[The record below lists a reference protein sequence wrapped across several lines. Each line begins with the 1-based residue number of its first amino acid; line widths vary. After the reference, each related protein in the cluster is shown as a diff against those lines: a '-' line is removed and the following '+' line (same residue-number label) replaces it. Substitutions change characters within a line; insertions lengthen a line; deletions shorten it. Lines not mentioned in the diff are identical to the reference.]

1 MSLKDI
7 VNVTISRDTKSVS
20 RAGFSTI
27 NILGIHRAFT
37 ALITYYSNMTAV
49 LLDFK
54 STDLEAV
61 AASNIFSQSPTVT
74 RLAISRRPTGDTAV
88 VTVATV
94 ADSTLYTVTINGT
107 AFTFTSDGTATNLE
121 IALGLVTAI
130 NLGAEPVTATDNV
143 DGTFDLVADVA
154 GVFYTCTVDSNLAVN
169 FTATGTV
176 ADNIAA
182 IQQENDDWYALVLTD
197 RTQANVEAAAAYIET
212 VTKIFLTASADLD
225 ILNTTD
231 SADTTTIAAVLK
243 AASYAR
249 SGVFYHANAAT
260 AYPEASLLGVILP
273 LDPGSYTSAFK
284 TLAGITVD
292 TLTDTQKIN
301 ALAKKVNIYVEVGG
315 VNITREGTVAEG
327 EYIDIIIL
335 IDWAQARITEGVFSV
350 LVNAP
355 KVPITDAGIASI
367 EAAITTVIQLGVT
380 RGGFAEGYTVTVP
393 LAANISVADKAART
407 LNGVTFDAELT
418 GAIHALAIQG
428 TVHF

>member
-7 VNVTISRDTKSVS
+7 VNVTISRETKSVS

-27 NILGIHRAFT
+27 NVLGIHRAFVE
-37 ALITYYSNMTAV
+37 LIKFYSNMTAV

-61 AASNIFSQSPTVT
+61 AAANIFSQSPTVT

-94 ADSTLYTVTINGT
+94 ANSTLYTVTINGV
-107 AFTFTSDGTATNLE
+107 AFTFTSDASATNME
-121 IALGLVTAI
+121 IAAGLVTAI
-130 NLGAEPVTATDNV
+130 NGGAEPVTATDNL

-154 GVFYTCTVDSNLAVN
+154 SVFYKCTVDSNLAVS

-182 IQQENDDWYALVLTD
+182 IQQENDDWYALVMTD

-231 SADTTTIAAVLK
+231 AADTTTIAAVLK
-243 AASYAR
+243 AAAYAR

-260 AYPEASLLGVILP
+260 AFPEAALLGVILP
-273 LDPGSYTSAFK
+273 LDPGSYTGAFK

-335 IDWAQARITEGVFSV
+335 VDWAQARITEGIFSV

-367 EAAITTVIQLGVT
+367 EAAITTVLQLGVA
-380 RGGFAEGYTVTVP
+380 RGGFAEGFTVSVP
-393 LAANISVADKAART
+393 LAANISTADKAART

-418 GAIHALAIQG
+418 GAIHTVTVRG